1 MKKWVLSSAAALS
14 ILALAGCGSGAS
26 GGKTGEAPR
35 EVKIVNNAMAFDTKE
50 IALTKGQPVKLVL
63 ENKDGMLHDF
73 SVEQMPVSEKKE
85 ASAGEHG
92 HSQNK
97 LTVHVSADAG
107 KTGSVEFTPTK
118 SGTYAYYCTVPGHR
132 DAGMEGKIIVN

>member
-1 MKKWVLSSAAALS
+1 MKKWVLVSVAALS
-14 ILALAGCGSGAS
+14 VLALAGCGAS

-35 EVKIVNNAMAFDTKE
+35 EVKVVNANMAFDTKE
-50 IALTKGQPVKLVL
+50 ITLTKGQPVKLVL

-73 SVEQMPVSEKKE
+73 SVEQMPVDEKKE

-92 HSQNK
+92 HSQDK
-97 LTVHVSADAG
+97 LTVHVSADAS
-107 KTGSVEFTPTK
+107 KTGSVEFIPTK
-118 SGTYAYYCTVPGHR
+118 VGTYAYYCTVPGHR